1 MMKIKKPG
9 WYGYVR
15 DSGGLLLFNIIEITK
30 EKLIYWEHI
39 DIMLSPINKV
49 FYYFDSEFSM
59 WTNSEA
65 ARQLKPI
72 KKLPRIEK
80 EIAIKIAL
88 TPRIGY

>member
-1 MMKIKKPG
+1 MKIKKTG

-15 DSGGLLLFNIIEITK
+15 EQGGLLLFNITEITK

-39 DIMLSPINKV
+39 DIMPGPINKV
-49 FYYFDSEFSM
+49 FYYSDVEFSM
-59 WTNSEA
+59 WTNSDA
-65 ARQLKPI
+65 ANQLKPI

-88 TPRIGY
+88 NPRIGY